1 MGKTF
6 EINNLEKMCDNVVS
20 FDSIS
25 REDAI
30 EAIKFLPPYREYWK
44 GTRKV
49 LYKKEDII
57 KALKAL
63 PSSEDETKC
72 VAQIKVDTEE
82 IVRRIKEE
90 YDITDRWIP
99 CSERLPEE
107 REWVGTKSF
116 GTTKSDTILM
126 TFDVDGTRFVK
137 PLSLQNGKLSKADA
151 KTMDAFYKGWK
162 MVAWQPLPKPYRKD
176 DER

>member
-1 MGKTF
+1 MEKTF
-6 EINNLEKMCDNVVS
+6 EINNLEEMCDNVVS
-20 FDSIS
+20 FDSIN
-25 REDAI
+25 RVDAI

-57 KALKAL
+57 KVLKAL
-63 PSSEDETKC
+63 PSSKD
-72 VAQIKVDTEE
+72 D
-82 IVRRIKEE
+82 
-90 YDITDRWIP
+90 WIP

-107 REWVGTKSF
+107 REWIGTKSF

-162 MVAWQPLPKPYRKD
+162 VVAWMSLPQPYRKD